1 MITMKCMDMLK
12 VKGHSDE
19 ADGSVRGESN
29 LWDAQPV
36 VSQLHGFSGILHW
49 FHWIPGLPVGTQA
62 CKQHAQQHCQLQQRT
77 ETQQLRKYCNN
88 EIQQTTKFNV
98 WVSAQWKSD
107 FFKRDDF
114 YERDLWHSLEAFSA
128 ETLRMDFTVKFCRR
142 RPVSRCDTLEMTRIC
157 ILEFSKKSWV
167 NVNSRRKNWSESKW
181 YILFIQK
188 NV

>member
-1 MITMKCMDMLK
+1 MKQTAASEGNLTCGMPSQSSASCMAS
-12 VKGHSDE
+12 VAFSTGFT
-19 ADGSVRGESN
+19 GS
-29 LWDAQPV
+29 Q
-36 VSQLHGFSGILHW
+36 VSQSGHRPANST
-49 FHWIPGLPVGTQA
+49 HNNTVNSNNV
-62 CKQHAQQHCQLQQRT
+62 QRHNSWENT
-77 ETQQLRKYCNN
+77 ATMRSSKRPNSMFEFQPSENR
-88 EIQQTTKFNV
+88 I
-98 WVSAQWKSD
+98 

-114 YERDLWHSLEAFSA
+114 YERDLWHGLEAFSA

-167 NVNSRRKNWSESKW
+167 NVISRRKNWSESKW